1 MPDDIDNASALEQH
15 NIDTAIANRPKP
27 TMTFTGRCH
36 FSECRRAI
44 TRGLFCDA
52 DCRDDHEIDERR
64 KRNAA

>member
-1 MPDDIDNASALEQH
+1 MCDEIDQAQKLELL
-15 NIDTAIANRPKP
+15 NIKIGIANRKPK
-27 TMTFTGRCH
+27 MTFTGRCH
-36 FSECRRAI
+36 FYECRRAI